1 MLFLAYPVEPN
12 GYVVHSKYC
21 RKRPHNWKQAVL
33 TERIFCAFLEG
44 HLSALHSRLAK
55 ESRIFRKPFKII
67 VSSTVKKNVSK
78 FDRSLPILPHL
89 MFSNER
95 SNVTL

>member
-1 MLFLAYPVEPN
+1 MDTLFIQNTGEKDLTTGNKPFSQNAYF
-12 GYVVHSKYC
+12 VH
-21 RKRPHNWKQAVL
+21 
-33 TERIFCAFLEG
+33 FLEG

-67 VSSTVKKNVSK
+67 VSSTVKKHVSK
-78 FDRSLPILPHL
+78 FDRSLPIPPHL